1 MERSR
6 GGYRGRYRDRHNNH
20 DLNARNH
27 YEERL
32 LHKNYR
38 QHSSHD
44 NDYESDYG
52 LKNPSNNSYNYR
64 STRTSYNS
72 RPVSSRNSPSSHY
85 RNHRTHDYSISSHPA
100 RSSSP
105 SSPSARRAST
115 QSNYHGRWSPSS
127 SHYGRLSNQW
137 NTHSSMFDEQSAYS
151 NSPSSYHP
159 SFSQP
164 KHADIERNRYPPSS
178 TALYY
183 RRNHSP
189 SIMSP
194 YRNDDRALDYRPRD
208 SNHEIDRH
216 NHYRSPP
223 PRSLPP
229 PFVVRS
235 DLHSER
241 YDMPPNR
248 YHVSS
253 HDNLTS
259 SSLSRHNLYRSSSSM
274 SMSSSS
280 PHTLREQYSP
290 DMNYRF
296 ASDLKDYEYSSSMDH
311 QDNLLRDYHPSN
323 RARPNLKRPN
333 SNYDDYELIPS
344 KRSTRQ

>member
-27 YEERL
+27 YDERL

-44 NDYESDYG
+44 NDYEGNYD

-64 STRTSYNS
+64 STRTSLNS

-85 RNHRTHDYSISSHPA
+85 RHHRTHDYSISSHPA

-105 SSPSARRAST
+105 PSPFSRITNT
-115 QSNYHGRWSPSS
+115 QSNYHDKRSPSS
-127 SHYGRLSNQW
+127 SHYSRLSNQW
-137 NTHSSMFDEQSAYS
+137 NAHSSMFDEQSAYS
-151 NSPSSYHP
+151 N
-159 SFSQP
+159 
-164 KHADIERNRYPPSS
+164 DPSS
-178 TALYY
+178 TALCY
-183 RRNHSP
+183 RQSHSP
-189 SIMSP
+189 SIMSS
-194 YRNDDRALDYRPRD
+194 YRNDDRSLDHRPRD
-208 SNHEIDRH
+208 SSHEIYRH
-216 NHYRSPP
+216 NHRRSPP

-235 DLHSER
+235 DSYADIHRNNTHFER

-248 YHVSS
+248 YYVSS
-253 HDNLTS
+253 RDSVTS
-259 SSLSRHNLYRSSSSM
+259 SSLSRHNLYRSSSNM

-296 ASDLKDYEYSSSMDH
+296 GTDLKDYEHSSSMDH
-311 QDNLLRDYHPSN
+311 QDSLVRDYYPSN